1 MITNLLDRTEGGG
14 NRMCWSNENS
24 ILSIQM
30 EPTISEKNI
39 IFETKLNKE

>member
-1 MITNLLDRTEGGG
+1 MITNVLDRTEGEVIACVGA
-14 NRMCWSNENS
+14 MK
-24 ILSIQM
+24 IQFLSIQM